1 MLLFSR
7 RGKWMGKEE
16 WREIS
21 RQREGK
27 VPAPGHS
34 GSPPSLPAGGK
45 WKLLPGREA
54 VTSGA
59 SAPCGVG
66 CLPPP
71 FEGNRPPEPPFLMHR
86 AQTPAPQ
93 RWQAVARLRS
103 LSPRRCQKT
112 PALSPRP
119 DPAARPL
126 PPPPHTSNPAVGL
139 NLARFPPQ
147 RRSSVAAAAAA
158 AAAATKS
165 SIPAGATWNS
175 RASRGARG
183 SRGLQPLRRT
193 ARLTPAPSRTESPR
207 DRPPPYKTLTEPPLS
222 AHHPLPRLPPP
233 PPSSLPPP
241 PHLSH

>member
-1 MLLFSR
+1 
-7 RGKWMGKEE
+7 MGKEE

-21 RQREGK
+21 RQREGN
-27 VPAPGHS
+27 VRAPGHL
-34 GSPPSLPAGGK
+34 GSPPLLPTGGK

-54 VTSGA
+54 MTSGA
-59 SAPCGVG
+59 SAQYGVR

-71 FEGNRPPEPPFLMHR
+71 SEGNSPLEPPLLTHR

-93 RWQAVARLRS
+93 RWQAVARPRS
-103 LSPRRCQKT
+103 LSPRRCLKT
-112 PALSPRP
+112 PARSPSP
-119 DPAARPL
+119 VPAERPL

-139 NLARFPPQ
+139 SLAPFPPQ

-158 AAAATKS
+158 AAAATES

-193 ARLTPAPSRTESPR
+193 ARLTPAPSRTQSPR
-207 DRPPPYKTLTEPPLS
+207 DRPPPYKTLPEPLLS
-222 AHHPLPRLPPP
+222 AQQPLPRLPPP

>member
-7 RGKWMGKEE
+7 KGK

-34 GSPPSLPAGGK
+34 GSPPSLPVGGK

-71 FEGNRPPEPPFLMHR
+71 FEGNRPPEPPFLTHR
-86 AQTPAPQ
+86 AHRPLPHSGGR
-93 RWQAVARLRS
+93 RWLACGPCQ
-103 LSPRRCQKT
+103 PRRCQKT

-139 NLARFPPQ
+139 SLARFPPQ

-158 AAAATKS
+158 AAAATNS

-207 DRPPPYKTLTEPPLS
+207 DRPPPYKTLREPPLS

>member
-1 MLLFSR
+1 
-7 RGKWMGKEE
+7 MGKKE

-21 RQREGK
+21 RQREGS
-27 VPAPGHS
+27 VPAPGHL
-34 GSPPSLPAGGK
+34 GSPPPLLPTGGK

-54 VTSGA
+54 MTSEA
-59 SAPCGVG
+59 SARCGVQ

-71 FEGNRPPEPPFLMHR
+71 SSGNSPPKPPLLPHR

-93 RWQAVARLRS
+93 LRQAVARQRS

-112 PALSPRP
+112 PARSQSPGP
-119 DPAARPL
+119 TARPL

-139 NLARFPPQ
+139 SLARFPPQ
-147 RRSSVAAAAAA
+147 RRSSVAAAAAV
-158 AAAATKS
+158 AAAATES

-175 RASRGARG
+175 RASRGAPG

-207 DRPPPYKTLTEPPLS
+207 DRPPPYKTLPEPPLS
-222 AHHPLPRLPPP
+222 AQHPLPRLSPPP
-233 PPSSLPPP
+233 PPSLPPP
-241 PHLSH
+241 PYLSH